1 MGIYVNPGNTGFR
14 EAVNSAIYVDKS
26 ELISYT
32 NDVLNTKR
40 KNMCVSRPRRF
51 GKSMAADMLVAY
63 YSRGC
68 DSGELFA
75 GRKTER
81 LGSYKKNLNKHHG
94 ILQWEGILY
103 EPGYGIAIGKRI
115 CGYGLFAR
123 KRRG

>member
-75 GRKTER
+75 GRKAER
-81 LGSYKKNLNKHHG
+81 LESYEKNLNKHHG